1 MTIPLPLLHTFVVAA
16 RCASMK
22 TAARHLGVTPGAIS
36 QRVRTLE
43 DWAGQRLFTRGRSG
57 IALTG
62 AGRKLFAKID
72 APFRA
77 IESAQKR
84 SARPGPAKRLVVN
97 AAPSFAA
104 TWLVPRLG
112 SFAAAHPDIEIVVES
127 DTRLID
133 LRSEPVDLGIR
144 HGLGTYPGLKSI
156 WLMAPRLAVIASP
169 RLIRTGPPIRNAAD
183 CLQYPLLQDS
193 GRHDWPLWFAAH
205 GIDATDA
212 DRGPAFSDDHLLVRA
227 AAAGQGLALVRDIYL
242 NEEVAAGRLVS
253 PLDIRWPTEF
263 AYYLVGTRAGFAK
276 PAARRFAD
284 WLVHESHTAEG
295 PPDQRS

>member
-1 MTIPLPLLHTFVVAA
+1 MAIPLPLLHTFVVAA
-16 RCASMK
+16 RCTSMK
-22 TAARHLGVTPGAIS
+22 AAARHLGVTPGAIS

-57 IALTG
+57 ITLTG

-72 APFRA
+72 EPFRT
-77 IESAQKR
+77 IESAQKH
-84 SARPGPAKRLVVN
+84 SPRPGLAKRLVVN

-112 SFAAAHPDIEIVVES
+112 SRLGSFAVAHPDIEIVVES
-127 DTRLID
+127 DIRLID
-133 LRSEPVDLGIR
+133 LRNEPVDLGIR
-144 HGLGTYPGLKSI
+144 HGFGTYPGLKSI

-169 RLIRTGPPIRNAAD
+169 QLVHAGPPIRKPAD

-193 GRHDWPLWFAAH
+193 GRNDWPLWFAAH
-205 GIDATDA
+205 GVDAPNA
-212 DRGPAFSDDHLLVRA
+212 DRGPAFSDDYLLVRA
-227 AAAGQGLALVRDIYL
+227 AAAGQGLALVREIYV
-242 NEEVAAGRLVS
+242 NEEVAAGRLV
-253 PLDIRWPTEF
+253 RCPTEF

-284 WLVHESHTAEG
+284 WLVRESHAAEG
-295 PPDQRS
+295 PPDQLS